1 MHKIWTSFNSDNS
14 SCFLAHDSVNQNKS
28 LAKKLPTKNNIC
40 QNNNQPNGQ
49 SKATCNNHKKSFKM
63 AINQMTLDFFE
74 NNVAN
79 RPLQFN
85 KSILITFNFRCIL
98 VLI

>member
-1 MHKIWTSFNSDNS
+1 MTYERLDPLCVFLNLFTLHMHKIWTSFNSDNS
-14 SCFLAHDSVNQNKS
+14 VCFLAHDSVNQNKT

-63 AINQMTLDFFE
+63 AIY
-74 NNVAN
+74 
-79 RPLQFN
+79 
-85 KSILITFNFRCIL
+85 
-98 VLI
+98 